1 MRLPSAL
8 LTLFLLMALNGCATI
23 MHGTTQDIDVKS
35 DPAGADLLV
44 DGQQQY
50 KSPAVITMKRKD
62 DHIVEVSQEG
72 YKKEAVAIKGVL
84 SWSVAGD
91 FLAGGA
97 IGYGIDAATGAQ
109 RRLEPEK
116 VEVRLRPLTT
126 QEDRDEAKKLED
138 KLNRLK
144 LMKDEGKLSQDDYI
158 QCRQEV
164 IVASGKGKIAPP
176 ATPKP

>member
-8 LTLFLLMALNGCATI
+8 LTLFLLIAVNGCATI
-23 MHGTTQDIDVKS
+23 MHGTTQDIDVKT

-44 DGQQQY
+44 DGQDHY
-50 KSPAVITMKRKD
+50 KSPAVISMKRKH
-62 DHIVEVSQEG
+62 DHTVEVSQEG
-72 YKKEAVAIKGVL
+72 YKRAAVEIKGVL

-116 VEVRLRPLTT
+116 VEVRLQPLAT

-138 KLNRLK
+138 RLNQLK
-144 LMKDEGKLSQDDYI
+144 VMKDEGKLSQDDYI
-158 QCRQEV
+158 QCRQKM
-164 IVASGKGKIAPP
+164 IVGPGQATTAPP